1 MQYRIVRSKRKTV
14 ALEISR
20 TGEVLV
26 RAPHRMDVARIEA
39 FVTQHE
45 AWIKE
50 KSALVEERLRRHPQP
65 TAEEEKALRR
75 RAKEYLPP
83 RVAAWA
89 ERMGVTYSGIKINFA
104 ATRFGSCN
112 GTNGLNFS
120 ARVMQYSP
128 RAIDYVIVHELA
140 HTKEHNHSP
149 RFWAMV
155 ARYMPDYREAEKELK
170 G

>member
-14 ALEISR
+14 ALEVSR

-26 RAPHRMDVARIEA
+26 RAPHRMDVARIET

-50 KSALVEERLRRHPQP
+50 KSALVEERLRRHPLP
-65 TAEEEKALRR
+65 TAEEEKILRHN
-75 RAKEYLPP
+75 AKEYLPP
-83 RVAAWA
+83 RVAVWA
-89 ERMGVTYSGIKINFA
+89 ERMGVDYAGIKINFA

-112 GTNGLNFS
+112 RKNGLNFS
-120 ARVMQYSP
+120 ARIMQYSP
-128 RAIDYVIVHELA
+128 HAIDYVIVHELA
-140 HTKEHNHSP
+140 HIREHNHSP
-149 RFWAMV
+149 RFWAIV